1 VSHRHQ
7 ENQANQQ
14 SQAIQA
20 VVIAC
25 GALGGPIRD
34 IAGRRGWPIELHCL
48 PALLHNRPAAIAP
61 QVERLA
67 VAAQA
72 RGLPVAIGYA
82 DCGTYGALD
91 ELSARLGLR
100 RLPGLHCYDL
110 LAGPDRVAALFEAE
124 PGTYVLTDFL
134 VRSFRRTVLAGL
146 GLDRYPEL
154 WPDYFGHYRR
164 LVWLAQSRDPVLD
177 AEAEAVA
184 AQFGLPLTVIDT
196 GLSRLERELEHLLAD
211 VAPGTPSS
219 CAQTAVA
226 PVPRPGQP
234 RPCAETDVAP
244 QDQRRPSAQTA
255 ALTTDS
261 AHATQSLAPGHSP
274 PLADADS
281 PSALLPPPATSTPPG
296 VGGGGVINR
305 LVSPGQH
312 QSVDHERRSAAAATP
327 DTPPVTA
334 AREASEIPVTGVVES
349 GPGMTGP
356 GPGMSLGMGAAG
368 PGPGMSL
375 GAAGARAAKG
385 TGRCA
390 GGC

>member
-1 VSHRHQ
+1 
-7 ENQANQQ
+7 
-14 SQAIQA
+14 
-20 VVIAC
+20 
-25 GALGGPIRD
+25 
-34 IAGRRGWPIELHCL
+34 
-48 PALLHNRPAAIAP
+48 
-61 QVERLA
+61 

-184 AQFGLPLTVIDT
+184 ARFGLPLTVIDT
-196 GLSRLERELEHLLAD
+196 GLSRLERELEHLLAG

-219 CAQTAVA
+219 CAHTAVA
-226 PVPRPGQP
+226 PVPRQDQS
-234 RPCAETDVAP
+234 RPCAET
-244 QDQRRPSAQTA
+244 A
-255 ALTTDS
+255 AMTTVS
-261 AHATQSLAPGHSP
+261 AHATQPLTPGHSAPPGMRAETAAMTTVSAHATQPLAPGHSA

-281 PSALLPPPATSTPPG
+281 PSAPLPPPAASTPPG
-296 VGGGGVINR
+296 VGSGGVMNR
-305 LVSPGQH
+305 LVLPGQH
-312 QSVDHERRSAAAATP
+312 QSVDHERRPAAAAIP
-327 DTPPVTA
+327 DTPRVTA
-334 AREASEIPVTGVVES
+334 APQASEIPGAGVES
-349 GPGMTGP
+349 GPRMTGPGPQMSPGAEVTGPGPEMSPGAEVTGP
-356 GPGMSLGMGAAG
+356 GPGMTRPEMSPGA
-368 PGPGMSL
+368 